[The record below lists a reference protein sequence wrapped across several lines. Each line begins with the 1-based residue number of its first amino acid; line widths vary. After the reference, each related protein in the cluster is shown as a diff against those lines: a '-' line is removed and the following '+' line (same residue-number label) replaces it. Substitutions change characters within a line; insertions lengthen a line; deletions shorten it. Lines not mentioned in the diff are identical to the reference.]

1 MLNLRPITRFLAL
14 LEFRMKRAEFY
25 RDLAEMFRRSEPM
38 LSFLEGEISN
48 AKKTRQKSRLAALR
62 LILDRLQTGENA
74 SRLGHLLDGVMPRS
88 DAMLLLAVDRAPLK
102 AQALEALAVAVDN
115 QNSIKRVVAGYA
127 LLPLALLPLSYTL
140 IIILSSVIM
149 SIKKSAPAFV
159 QEELWSGFNGV
170 ARVLAE
176 FIYQHGPIAFGLFVA
191 LLSFGVCSLP
201 RWTGLLRL
209 KLEKWPLFS
218 LYRDLQTGLLLTS
231 LAMLLQ
237 TGSTLKAAIEDM
249 SGVSSRWLRWHLR
262 RVLASLDDNPNA
274 VIDAFSRGLLS
285 PYLLSR
291 ATTLK
296 RSAPTFSHVLI
307 ELGTKE
313 GPRVLNR
320 VKLTALTANVV
331 VVGAL
336 AVLAGIMGLA
346 SMTVPGRFASL
357 MEPTQAMTLK
367 AQHAAR
373 TTPSLAQPAGAQP

>member
-1 MLNLRPITRFLAL
+1 MLSLHQITRFVTL

-48 AKKTRQKSRLAALR
+48 AKNTHQKSRLAALR

-74 SRLGHLLDGVMPRS
+74 SRLGYLLDGVMPRS
-88 DAMLLLAVDRAPLK
+88 DAMMLLAVDRAPSK
-102 AQALEALAVAVDN
+102 TEALEALAVAVDN
-115 QNSIKRVVAGYA
+115 QSAIKRVVASYS
-127 LLPLALLPLSYTL
+127 LLPLALLPLSYGL
-140 IIILSSVIM
+140 IVILSSVIV
-149 SIKKSAPAFV
+149 SIKKSAPPFV

-176 FIYQHGPIAFGLFVA
+176 FTHQHGPICFGLFIA
-191 LLSFGVCSLP
+191 LLVFVVCSLP
-201 RWTGLLRL
+201 RWTGLFRLRL
-209 KLEKWPLFS
+209 ENWPLFG
-218 LYRDLQTGLLLTS
+218 LYRDLQTGILLTS

-249 SGVSSRWLRWHLR
+249 SVVSSRWLRWHLR

-274 VIDAFSRGLLS
+274 MIDAFSRGLLS

-320 VKLTALTANVV
+320 VKLTAITANVI
-331 VVGAL
+331 VVGSL
-336 AVLAGIMGLA
+336 AGLAGIMGLA
-346 SMTVPGRFASL
+346 SMTVPGRFAAL
-357 MEPTQAMTLK
+357 MEPTQAMALK

-373 TTPSLAQPAGAQP
+373 TTPRLGQPSGSQP